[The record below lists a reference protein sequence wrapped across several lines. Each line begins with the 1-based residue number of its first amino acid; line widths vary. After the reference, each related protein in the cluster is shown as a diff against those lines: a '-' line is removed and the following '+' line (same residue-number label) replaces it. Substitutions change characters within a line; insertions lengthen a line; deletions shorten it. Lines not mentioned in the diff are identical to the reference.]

1 MAIWSVFYIVACLKQ
16 AVVPVRD
23 WPGMVTEVGSF
34 LVQAGPRGSVRKSL
48 QKKGKNTIKIIS
60 ELKHNMNCYKIINIL
75 IIIIMQ

>member
-1 MAIWSVFYIVACLKQ
+1 MNQLSEREGDRDCRREWTVAIWSVFYIVACLKQ

-48 QKKGKNTIKIIS
+48 QKNEEHKSK
-60 ELKHNMNCYKIINIL
+60 
-75 IIIIMQ
+75 